1 MVLSV
6 HQQTNK
12 QKTIRIVAKSV
23 GLVFAILFS
32 LMLLVLAAFPM
43 GNYNTTKDYI
53 EIAILCIYP
62 IGLFLGLKWQGLG
75 GLISLAGFIY
85 IVIRSVIQYFPMKS
99 ASNNEI
105 IFFVVLFLIQMI
117 PVTLYLLSWYYHRNT
132 ETKYRIGN

>member
-1 MVLSV
+1 
-6 HQQTNK
+6 
-12 QKTIRIVAKSV
+12 
-23 GLVFAILFS
+23 
-32 LMLLVLAAFPM
+32 MLLVLAAFPM